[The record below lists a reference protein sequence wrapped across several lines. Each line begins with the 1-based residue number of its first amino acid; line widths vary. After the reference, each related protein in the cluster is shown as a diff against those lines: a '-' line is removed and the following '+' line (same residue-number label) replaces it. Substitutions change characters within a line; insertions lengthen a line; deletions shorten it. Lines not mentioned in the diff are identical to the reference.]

1 MKKQEQ
7 LDELHKIRE
16 QNYKE
21 TKNMTPKQYINHI
34 NKNANKLK
42 RLIKKL
48 RVINSPD
55 LRNKS
60 KKAS

>member
-1 MKKQEQ
+1 MKKQEK

-34 NKNANKLK
+34 NKNANKLIG
-42 RLIKKL
+42 LIKKL
-48 RVINSPD
+48 QVINSPN
-55 LRNKS
+55 LRRKS

>member
-1 MKKQEQ
+1 MKKQEKS
-7 LDELHKIRE
+7 DELHKIRE

-34 NKNANKLK
+34 NKNANKL
-42 RLIKKL
+42 RGLIKKL
-48 RVINSPD
+48 QVINFPN
-55 LRNKS
+55 LGNKS